1 MITLQDLGLAY
12 RKAKVDLFY
21 SSSVPLLALAAY
33 EEDLHNNLT
42 QLLDRINGEDES
54 WVTTPGFIGTW
65 TLAPKTIK
73 MAAWENY
80 CKDHGN
86 GLIFA
91 SPADEWKHICD
102 LLSETEGQKKPE
114 AEFRVMA
121 KCSIDFHVLST
132 LWIIRVGTKFDEKLA
147 DSAYGNRLRRTK
159 EGEFSEL
166 SLGSFSPYLKPF
178 RNWRDRGIETMR
190 TALDAGKQIIALT
203 ADITSFYHEL
213 NIGFMGADDFIE
225 SVMQVELDD
234 EEQKLHRLFIQAV
247 EAWAESTP
255 LKKGLPVG
263 LPASAVVANVAL
275 IKLDRIIEREVV
287 PLYYGRY
294 VDDIL
299 LIMENGGRFHSTAS
313 LWKWLFDRSDQTLSW
328 VPEEETK
335 QICFTPSYLTVNQ
348 RPSRIHF
355 ANKKNKVFM
364 LAGEPGKRLV
374 DSIAHEIHE
383 RASEWR
389 AMPRLPFSAEHV
401 GTNLLAATQQDG
413 EIADNLRKADAL
425 TMRRAGFAIKLRDFE
440 AYERDLH
447 PSDWAAHRLAFF
459 DAVIEHVLVLPKF
472 FDLASYLPRIIRL
485 ATACEDFASLRKI
498 LDVIDALCKQ
508 IREDCT
514 VVVKAQ
520 SASEKKSRSG
530 QLLGCWENELFTTI
544 RESIAA
550 SFPPRLS
557 QKGKHEWAVHMNDYS
572 PNVQS
577 FNVILDW
584 IQLESFQE
592 QQQRL
597 FSHDLAHVPF
607 RFAGLR
613 RGLVSKRGIPAKKTH
628 TTCVESKSILPENI
642 VDGCEILAKWT
653 KLKGLPHGLL
663 FATRPFNV
671 PELCLLNREFYALP
685 DPDELNKIIVAIR
698 GFKLETMLPQIND
711 GLLRIPTEA
720 KDSASSQKC
729 AIAVSSWKTSMRSW
743 TASVCQM
750 RDPDVTRYT
759 RLCRLLDDVITNPQ
773 KSRYFILP
781 ELALPASW
789 FMRIARKLQGCGIS
803 IITGIEYLHSRK
815 KSTVQN
821 QVWAA
826 LSYDGLGFPST
837 LIIRQDKQ
845 QAAQH
850 EERELYD
857 LAGLAMKPQ
866 RSFDNGCPT
875 IIQHGEL
882 RFAMLI
888 CSELT
893 NIQYRAALRGKV
905 DALFVPEWNQDTESF
920 NALVESAALDIHAY
934 IIQCNDRQYGD
945 SRIRAPYKDRWKRD
959 ILRVKGGI
967 NDYCV
972 IGEIDAQALRR
983 FQSNFRSPDGP
994 FKPVPDGF
1002 EIEGGR
1008 RVLPA
1013 GGKE

>member
-33 EEDLHNNLT
+33 EEDLLDNLT
-42 QLLDRINGEDES
+42 RLLDLINGEDES
-54 WVTTPGFIGTW
+54 WVTTPAFIGTW
-65 TLAPKTIK
+65 TLAPKAIK
-73 MAAWENY
+73 MDDWEDY
-80 CKDHGN
+80 GKDHVN

-91 SPADEWKHICD
+91 SPADEWRHICN
-102 LLSETEGQKKPE
+102 LLSKAGDQKKPE

-132 LWIIRVGTKFDEKLA
+132 LWIMRVGTKFDKKLT

-159 EGEFSEL
+159 EGNFSEF
-166 SLGSFSPYLKPF
+166 SLGSFKPYLKPF
-178 RNWRDRGIETMR
+178 RNWRDQGIETMR
-190 TALDAGKQIIALT
+190 TALDANKQIIALT

-213 NIGFMGADDFIE
+213 NIGFMGTDDFIE
-225 SVMQVELDD
+225 SVMEVELDD

-263 LPASAVVANVAL
+263 LPASAVVANIAL
-275 IKLDRIIEREVV
+275 IKLDRIIEQEVV

-335 QICFTPSYLTVNQ
+335 QIRFTPPYLTVNQ
-348 RPSRIHF
+348 QPSRIHF
-355 ANKKNKVFM
+355 SNRKNKVFM

-401 GTNLLAATQQDG
+401 GTSLLAATQQDG
-413 EIADNLRKADAL
+413 EIADNLRKAEAL

-447 PSDWAAHRLAFF
+447 PSDWAAHRLAFL

-498 LDVIDALCKQ
+498 LDAIETLCTQ
-508 IREDCT
+508 VREDCT
-514 VVVKAQ
+514 ITLKAFPTKRKRPG
-520 SASEKKSRSG
+520 SER
-530 QLLGCWENELFTTI
+530 LLARWEGELFTTI
-544 RESIAA
+544 HENIAA
-550 SFPPRLS
+550 AFPPKLS
-557 QKGKHEWAVHMNDYS
+557 QKGKREWAVHMDNYI
-572 PNVQS
+572 PNVQR
-577 FNVILDW
+577 FNVMLDW
-584 IQLESFQE
+584 IQLENFQE

-597 FSHDLAHVPF
+597 FSHDLAHIPF

-613 RGLVSKRGIPAKKTH
+613 RGFVSKRGIPAKKA
-628 TTCVESKSILPENI
+628 CAACAEAKNILPENI

-653 KLKGLPHGLL
+653 KSKGLPYGLL

-671 PELCLLNREFYALP
+671 PELCLLNRDFYALP
-685 DPDELNKIIVAIR
+685 NPDELNKIIVAIR
-698 GFKLETMLPQIND
+698 GFKLEAMLPQVND

-720 KDSASSQKC
+720 KDDASSQKC

-743 TASVCQM
+743 AASVCRM

-781 ELALPASW
+781 ELALPAPW
-789 FMRIARKLQGCGIS
+789 FMRVARKLQGRGIS
-803 IITGIEYLHSRK
+803 LITGIEYLHNRK

-845 QAAQH
+845 QAALH
-850 EERELYD
+850 EEHQLYD
-857 LAGLAMKPQ
+857 LAGLALKSKRP
-866 RSFDNGCPT
+866 FDDDCPT

-882 RFAMLI
+882 CFAMLI

-893 NIQYRAALRGKV
+893 NIQYRAALRGKI

-920 NALVESAALDIHAY
+920 NTLVESAALDVHAY

-945 SRIRAPYKDRWKRD
+945 SRIRTPYKDRWKRD
-959 ILRVKGGI
+959 VLRVKGGV

-972 IGEIDAQALRR
+972 IGEIDVQALRR
-983 FQSNFRSPDGP
+983 FQSNFRSPDSP

-1002 EIEGGR
+1002 EIDFSR
-1008 RVLPA
+1008 KALPA
-1013 GGKE
+1013 GE